1 MSLSW
6 RWAATI
12 RLVPTSS
19 PRAVTGCVLI
29 EAVICEEVP
38 SGEELVSWE
47 EVINCEE
54 VISCTPGRRLF
65 RAAPESRPGIV
76 SVVFPGS
83 VLPAGFGRLRR
94 RAAQFRRLP
103 SLALWMRRRL

>member
-19 PRAVTGCVLI
+19 PRAVTGCVLV
-29 EAVICEEVP
+29 EVVICEELIGC
-38 SGEELVSWE
+38 GEAVNCE
-47 EVINCEE
+47 EASNCEE

-65 RAAPESRPGIV
+65 RAAPGLRPGIV
-76 SVVFPGS
+76 SAVFRDSAPA
-83 VLPAGFGRLRR
+83 AGFGRLPR
-94 RAAQFRRLP
+94 RAAQFRR
-103 SLALWMRRRL
+103 